1 MPRGIYDRSKMKSKL
16 KNKIA
21 KTAAE
26 VDQIVQGNQG
36 HMQISTKQLRLAHN
50 KKRLAVA
57 DREKEKDAEL
67 ILMREYVSDSRRVS
81 VDRINTIIALLN
93 MLKAGL

>member
-57 DREKEKDAEL
+57 DREKEKDERIRTLQRCVEL
-67 ILMREYVSDSRRVS
+67 R
-81 VDRINTIIALLN
+81 
-93 MLKAGL
+93 